1 MGPHK
6 VYLFTEMEFFEL
18 TLRGFRGFMQVGYSI
33 RFEDMTSL
41 HTRIKYMTDGMLLRE
56 ALMDPL
62 LSRYSVIMIDEAHE
76 RSLST
81 DILLG
86 VLKKIRR
93 KRKEL
98 RIVVSSATL
107 QAEEFVRFFT
117 GTEDDAESGKGKGKE
132 GEGKELAKIIS
143 LEGRCY
149 PVDVLYLEE
158 PTENYVEKSVQTVFD
173 IHLKVRLSGFVP
185 LSVNLYRWSCWLSGP
200 FRL

>member
-1 MGPHK
+1 
-6 VYLFTEMEFFEL
+6 
-18 TLRGFRGFMQVGYSI
+18 MQVGYSI
-33 RFEDMTSL
+33 RFEDMTSMS
-41 HTRIKYMTDGMLLRE
+41 TRIKYMTDGMLLRE

-86 VLKKIRR
+86 ILKKIRR

-107 QAEEFVRFFT
+107 QADEFVRFFM
-117 GTEDDAESGKGKGKE
+117 GTEDDAQIGKGNEKE
-132 GEGKELAKIIS
+132 GGGNELAKIIS

-158 PTENYVEKSVQTVFD
+158 PTENYVEKAVQTVFD
-173 IHLKVRLSGFVP
+173 IHLKVRFAGFVP
-185 LSVNLYRWSCWLSGP
+185 LPILSLCQFCPLVVGWSFSYPSNL
-200 FRL
+200 

>member
-1 MGPHK
+1 
-6 VYLFTEMEFFEL
+6 
-18 TLRGFRGFMQVGYSI
+18 
-33 RFEDMTSL
+33 
-41 HTRIKYMTDGMLLRE
+41 MTDGMLLRE
-56 ALMDPL
+56 ALVDPL

-98 RIVVSSATL
+98 RIVISSATL
-107 QAEEFVRFFT
+107 QAEEFARFFT
-117 GTEDDAESGKGKGKE
+117 GTEDAVEDRKGKGKE
-132 GEGKELAKIIS
+132 GEEKELAKIIS

-158 PTENYVEKSVQTVFD
+158 PTENYVDKAVQTVFD
-173 IHLKVRLSGFVP
+173 IHLKVPITFFFFFLI
-185 LSVNLYRWSCWLSGP
+185 NLYLSSLFGC
-200 FRL
+200 L